1 MKSFIWTECLGCP
14 EIGSVAINSFLLTH
28 HNLTLNVFVYADDLP
43 YLPKHNRIV
52 YHTFFDS
59 SKFLLFALKFQSRF
73 SKVFQP
79 SESLFRSYF
88 KKGHKGTSLL
98 WAYILKKYSF
108 CDTLIHFDSDVV
120 FIDNA
125 IDRLL
130 SLSDEYDFI
139 GQCRPYKNN
148 LNNDFVRSYPDL
160 VQTCCF
166 LFKPS
171 LIPSIYRL
179 SQRNLALAIQGRNK
193 ITGHS
198 LLDFFDQLSYEA
210 LSCGARF
217 YFMDVEDFGGFS
229 PDGSRK
235 SNFSSFN
242 DYPTKYKIDVGRYLI
257 HFSAVGSG
265 YNIWK
270 NSASSGSSEYD
281 KYALDRFA
289 LFMKCFYPSISFISS
304 DIDQYAGLDSFF
316 DRLPVFSKI
325 RESLLT

>member
-59 SKFLLFALKFQSRF
+59 SKFLFFALKVQSRF

-148 LNNDFVRSYPDL
+148 PNNDFVRSYPDL

-166 LFKPS
+166 LFSHLLFLHSIVSPS
-171 LIPSIYRL
+171 VILLWLFRVEIKLLATLCWIFLISCPM
-179 SQRNLALAIQGRNK
+179 K
-193 ITGHS
+193 HFPVV
-198 LLDFFDQLSYEA
+198 LDFILWMLKTSA
-210 LSCGARF
+210 
-217 YFMDVEDFGGFS
+217 GFLLMVLE
-229 PDGSRK
+229 K
-235 SNFSSFN
+235 VIFQVLM
-242 DYPTKYKIDVGRYLI
+242 II
-257 HFSAVGSG
+257 QQ
-265 YNIWK
+265 
-270 NSASSGSSEYD
+270 
-281 KYALDRFA
+281 
-289 LFMKCFYPSISFISS
+289 SI
-304 DIDQYAGLDSFF
+304 
-316 DRLPVFSKI
+316 RLMLVVI
-325 RESLLT
+325 